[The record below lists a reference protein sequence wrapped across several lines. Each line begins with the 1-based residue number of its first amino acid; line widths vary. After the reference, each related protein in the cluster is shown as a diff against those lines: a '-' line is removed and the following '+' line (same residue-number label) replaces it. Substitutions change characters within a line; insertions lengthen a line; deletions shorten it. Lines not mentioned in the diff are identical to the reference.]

1 MVIIFGKFGV
11 AYPVPLKYNL
21 KTGGYCSL
29 TQPINNIPE
38 NPVAFIQNCIRTKQI
53 HWTYHVNMR
62 LMKRSISRT
71 LILDSVDNF
80 VLIESYPEDKY
91 FPSYLIWS
99 TIQDIIFHILFAVDA
114 NEGNVRVVTAYKP
127 DPDRWMDNMKRRRN

>member
-1 MVIIFGKFGV
+1 
-11 AYPVPLKYNL
+11 
-21 KTGGYCSL
+21 L
-29 TQPINNIPE
+29 TQPISIIPE
-38 NPVAFIQNCIRTKQI
+38 NPVGFIQDCIHTKQI
-53 HWTYHVNMR
+53 YWTYHVNMR

-91 FPSYLIWS
+91 LPSYLIWS
-99 TIQDIIFHILFAVDA
+99 TIQDIVFHIVFAVDV